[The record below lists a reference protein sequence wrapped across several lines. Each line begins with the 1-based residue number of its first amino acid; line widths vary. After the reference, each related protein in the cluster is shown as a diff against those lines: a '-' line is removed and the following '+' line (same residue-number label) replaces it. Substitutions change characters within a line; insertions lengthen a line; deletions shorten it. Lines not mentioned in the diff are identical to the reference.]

1 MSFPT
6 TYLDEANEILP
17 GVIADRRHLHEHPEL
32 GFQEFATATFVTE
45 RLAALG
51 VEDIRTEINVT
62 GVTGLIRGTGSG
74 PGSGR
79 CVLVRAD
86 MDALPIHEENE
97 VEYRSRND
105 GVMHACGHDA
115 HTAML
120 LGVTRL
126 LMDRRDQFA
135 GTVKVLFQPSEE
147 ANGGGAKGMI
157 EQGVLEDPHVDAVF
171 ALHTSSGQDAGTISA
186 IAGPSMA
193 AADAFTV
200 TIQGKG
206 GHGAY
211 PHTCTDPLIAGMEI
225 VSALQTLVS
234 REVDPIDKA
243 VLSVC
248 TFKAGEALNVIPD
261 TATFGGTVR
270 TFAPAT
276 RDLMEKR
283 IAEVATGIAEAMGAT
298 ASVTYSRG
306 YPSLNNDAAMV
317 EVVRDAARDVVDD
330 DILLEGTT
338 RMGAEDFSYFL
349 LERPGCFFRIGTG
362 GDEKDSRWSHHH
374 PRFDIDENA
383 MAPAIAT
390 MARTVILALERAGQD
405 A

>member
-1 MSFPT
+1 
-6 TYLDEANEILP
+6 
-17 GVIADRRHLHEHPEL
+17 
-32 GFQEFATATFVTE
+32 
-45 RLAALG
+45 
-51 VEDIRTEINVT
+51 
-62 GVTGLIRGTGSG
+62 
-74 PGSGR
+74 
-79 CVLVRAD
+79 